1 MADVIPPTTPPLA
14 ESPIRKGE
22 NTMADMAYPVVKV
35 ENEIPKST
43 GIDPMVAA
51 MMGNNQN
58 GFGNF
63 GGMSMLLPWLF
74 LFARGGLFGVSG
86 TEAGAINARDIAKDT
101 YETAIDQMNANN
113 TGFNSVN
120 ANINNLGL
128 SQCNSFANVNN
139 NVAQYA
145 FGLERALCSGFNQ
158 TQMQGY
164 QNFAALA
171 QQLSQ
176 CCCQTQLNIERSQN
190 AVQQQLAE
198 VNYESANRTAA
209 IIASQVNGTQQILD
223 KICDDKI
230 SDLQNQL
237 NQCNIAQNNL
247 QQTNAILGALTNQA
261 ASDTAAILAAIQST
275 CGGKS

>member
-1 MADVIPPTTPPLA
+1 MADETIPIA
-14 ESPIRKGE
+14 EPVEGK
-22 NTMADMAYPVVKV
+22 TMADMTYPMVKV

-43 GIDPMVAA
+43 GIDPALAA
-51 MMGNNQN
+51 MMGNQG
-58 GFGNF
+58 GFGGM

-74 LFARGGLFGVSG
+74 LFARGGLFGGAG

-120 ANINNLGL
+120 SNINALGL
-128 SQCNSFANVNN
+128 SNCNSFANVNN

-145 FGLERALCSGFNQ
+145 FGLERAMCSGFNS

-190 AVQQQLAE
+190 ALQSQIAG
-198 VNYESANRTAA
+198 VNYESAVRTAA
-209 IIASQVNGTQQILD
+209 ILERVNSGTQQILD
-223 KICDDKI
+223 KLCDDKI

-261 ASDTAAILAAIQST
+261 ATDTAAILAAIQSV
-275 CGGKS
+275 CGK

>member
-1 MADVIPPTTPPLA
+1 MAEMT
-14 ESPIRKGE
+14 
-22 NTMADMAYPVVKV
+22 YPMVKI
-35 ENEIPKST
+35 ENEVPKSSGT
-43 GIDPMVAA
+43 DPMLAA
-51 MMGNNQN
+51 MMGNQG
-58 GFGNF
+58 GFGNM

-74 LFARGGLFGVSG
+74 LFARGGLFGANG
-86 TEAGAINARDIAKDT
+86 EAGAINARDIAKDT
-101 YETAIDQMNANN
+101 YETAINQINASNA
-113 TGFNSVN
+113 GFNDVN
-120 ANINNLGL
+120 GNINALGL
-128 SQCNSFANVNN
+128 SQCNSFANTNN
-139 NVAQYA
+139 NIAQYA
-145 FGLERALCSGFNQ
+145 FGLERAMCSGFNS
-158 TQMQGY
+158 TQMQNY

-176 CCCQTQLNIERSQN
+176 CCCTTQLNIERTQN
-190 AVQQQLAE
+190 AIQQQLAE

-223 KICDDKI
+223 KLCDDKI

-275 CGGKS
+275 CAKGT